1 MAKLYGSLEA
11 GGTKFVCAVGDEKFQ
26 VIEKTQFPTTTPYET
41 IDRTIEFFKRYED
54 QLEGIAIGSFGPIDV
69 DPNSETYGFVT
80 STPKPHWSNIDLL
93 GLIAKEFNVPFYFT
107 TDVNSSAYGETLAR
121 KGVKSL
127 VYYTIGTG
135 IGAGAMYVSLGNKTT
150 EETTLVS
157 MKGDTVTVG
166 DVFNSLKGSNQT
178 QQSVLSATL
187 QKVLEK
193 EYGSKVSKE
202 DIDKA
207 YKQASE
213 QYGDQF
219 SQVLAAYGQ
228 TEESYRTQIRTQ
240 KLVEY
245 AVNQAA
251 QKDLTEANYKAAYD
265 NYTPNT
271 EVQVV
276 STTDKAVADKVVSEA
291 KSEGADF
298 SKVAKDNSLK
308 VTSKTVNSA
317 SQDFPTDVLTA
328 AFKQDANAVSDV
340 VTVSNSSTGAAT
352 YYVVKTV
359 SKSEKNADWK
369 NYKDD
374 LTKVIINGKK
384 ADTNFTNSVIAKVL
398 KKYNVKVV
406 DKSFSAILDQY
417 VTGSGASSSSTSSS
431 SK

>member
-1 MAKLYGSLEA
+1 M
-11 GGTKFVCAVGDEKFQ
+11 
-26 VIEKTQFPTTTPYET
+26 
-41 IDRTIEFFKRYED
+41 
-54 QLEGIAIGSFGPIDV
+54 
-69 DPNSETYGFVT
+69 
-80 STPKPHWSNIDLL
+80 
-93 GLIAKEFNVPFYFT
+93 
-107 TDVNSSAYGETLAR
+107 
-121 KGVKSL
+121 
-127 VYYTIGTG
+127 
-135 IGAGAMYVSLGNKTT
+135 
-150 EETTLVS
+150 
-157 MKGDTVTVG
+157 
-166 DVFNSLKGSNQT
+166 
-178 QQSVLSATL
+178 
-187 QKVLEK
+187 
-193 EYGSKVSKE
+193 
-202 DIDKA
+202 
-207 YKQASE
+207 
-213 QYGDQF
+213 
-219 SQVLAAYGQ
+219 LAAYGQ

-276 STTDKAVADKVVSEA
+276 STTDKAVADKVDSEA
-291 KSEGADF
+291 KAEGADF
-298 SKVAKDNSLK
+298 SQVAKDNSLE

-352 YYVVKTV
+352 YYIVKTV

-406 DKSFSAILDQY
+406 DKAFSAILDQY
-417 VTGSGASSSSTSSS
+417 ATGSGASSSSTSSS

>member
-1 MAKLYGSLEA
+1 MAKENENLESTEETVEEVVA
-11 GGTKFVCAVGDEKFQ
+11 DKDAEQEHLDRQKEEEESIALASEK
-26 VIEKTQFPTTTPYET
+26 
-41 IDRTIEFFKRYED
+41 
-54 QLEGIAIGSFGPIDV
+54 
-69 DPNSETYGFVT
+69 
-80 STPKPHWSNIDLL
+80 
-93 GLIAKEFNVPFYFT
+93 AKEKAKRAKTKKTRDAGKP
-107 TDVNSSAYGETLAR
+107 SSGGRFLGGLA
-121 KGVKSL
+121 L
-127 VYYTIGTG
+127 VAVSALV
-135 IGAGAMYVSLGNKTT
+135 GAGAMYVSLGNKTT

-166 DVFNSLKGSNQT
+166 DVFDSLKGSSQT

-187 QKVLEK
+187 QKALEK
-193 EYGSKVSKE
+193 EYGSKVNV
-202 DIDKA
+202 DKA

-276 STTDKAVADKVVSEA
+276 STTDKAVADKVDSEA
-291 KSEGADF
+291 KAEGADF
-298 SKVAKDNSLK
+298 SQVAK
-308 VTSKTVNSA
+308 TSKTVNSA
-317 SQDFPTDVLTA
+317 SQDFPADVLTA

-352 YYVVKTV
+352 YYIVKTV

-384 ADTNFTNSVIAKVL
+384 SDTNFTNSVIAKVL

-406 DKSFSAILDQY
+406 DKAFSAILDQY
-417 VTGSGASSSSTSSS
+417 VTGSGASSSSSSSS

>member
-1 MAKLYGSLEA
+1 MAKENENLESTEETVEEVVA
-11 GGTKFVCAVGDEKFQ
+11 DKDAEQEHLDRQKEEEESIALASEK
-26 VIEKTQFPTTTPYET
+26 
-41 IDRTIEFFKRYED
+41 
-54 QLEGIAIGSFGPIDV
+54 
-69 DPNSETYGFVT
+69 
-80 STPKPHWSNIDLL
+80 
-93 GLIAKEFNVPFYFT
+93 AKEKAKRAKTKKTRDAGKP
-107 TDVNSSAYGETLAR
+107 SSGGRFLGGLA
-121 KGVKSL
+121 L
-127 VYYTIGTG
+127 VAVSALV
-135 IGAGAMYVSLGNKTT
+135 GAGAMYVSLGNKTT

-166 DVFNSLKGSNQT
+166 DVFDSLKGSSQT

-187 QKVLEK
+187 QKALEK

-202 DIDKA
+202 DVDKA

-276 STTDKAVADKVVSEA
+276 STTDKAVADKVDSEA
-291 KSEGADF
+291 KAEGAD
-298 SKVAKDNSLK
+298 
-308 VTSKTVNSA
+308 
-317 SQDFPTDVLTA
+317 
-328 AFKQDANAVSDV
+328 
-340 VTVSNSSTGAAT
+340 
-352 YYVVKTV
+352 YIVKTV

-384 ADTNFTNSVIAKVL
+384 SDTNFTNSVIAKVL

-406 DKSFSAILDQY
+406 DKAFSAILDQY
-417 VTGSGASSSSTSSS
+417 VTGSGASSSSSSSS

>member
-1 MAKLYGSLEA
+1 MAKENENLESTEETVEEVVA
-11 GGTKFVCAVGDEKFQ
+11 DKDTEQEESIALASEK
-26 VIEKTQFPTTTPYET
+26 
-41 IDRTIEFFKRYED
+41 
-54 QLEGIAIGSFGPIDV
+54 
-69 DPNSETYGFVT
+69 
-80 STPKPHWSNIDLL
+80 
-93 GLIAKEFNVPFYFT
+93 AKEKAKRAKTKKTRDAVKTSSGAPFLRGL
-107 TDVNSSAYGETLAR
+107 VLVAVSA
-121 KGVKSL
+121 L
-127 VYYTIGTG
+127 V
-135 IGAGAMYVSLGNKTT
+135 GAGAMYVSLGNKTT
-150 EETTLVS
+150 EETILVS

-202 DIDKA
+202 DVDKA

-276 STTDKAVADKVVSEA
+276 STTDKAVADKVASEA
-291 KSEGADF
+291 KAEGADF

-384 ADTNFTNSVIAKVL
+384 DDTNFTNSVIAKVL

-406 DKSFSAILDQY
+406 DKSFSTILDQY

>member
-1 MAKLYGSLEA
+1 MAKENENLESTEETVEEVVA
-11 GGTKFVCAVGDEKFQ
+11 DKDAEQEHLDRQKEEEESIALASEK
-26 VIEKTQFPTTTPYET
+26 
-41 IDRTIEFFKRYED
+41 
-54 QLEGIAIGSFGPIDV
+54 
-69 DPNSETYGFVT
+69 
-80 STPKPHWSNIDLL
+80 
-93 GLIAKEFNVPFYFT
+93 AKEKAKRAKTKKTRDAGKP
-107 TDVNSSAYGETLAR
+107 SSGGRFLGGLA
-121 KGVKSL
+121 L
-127 VYYTIGTG
+127 VAVSALV
-135 IGAGAMYVSLGNKTT
+135 GAGAMYVSLG

-166 DVFNSLKGSNQT
+166 DVFDSLKGSSQT

-187 QKVLEK
+187 QKALEK

-202 DIDKA
+202 DVDKA

-276 STTDKAVADKVVSEA
+276 STTDKAVADKVDSEA
-291 KSEGADF
+291 KAEGADF
-298 SKVAKDNSLK
+298 SQVAKDNSLE

-317 SQDFPTDVLTA
+317 SQDFPADVLTA

-352 YYVVKTV
+352 YYIVKTV

-384 ADTNFTNSVIAKVL
+384 SDTNFTNSVIAKVL

-406 DKSFSAILDQY
+406 DKAFSAILDQY
-417 VTGSGASSSSTSSS
+417 VTGSGASSSSSSSS

>member
-1 MAKLYGSLEA
+1 MTKENENLESTEETVEEVVA
-11 GGTKFVCAVGDEKFQ
+11 DKDAEQEELDRQKEEEESIALASEK
-26 VIEKTQFPTTTPYET
+26 
-41 IDRTIEFFKRYED
+41 
-54 QLEGIAIGSFGPIDV
+54 
-69 DPNSETYGFVT
+69 
-80 STPKPHWSNIDLL
+80 
-93 GLIAKEFNVPFYFT
+93 AKEKAKRAKTKKTRDAGKP
-107 TDVNSSAYGETLAR
+107 SSGGRFLGGLA
-121 KGVKSL
+121 L
-127 VYYTIGTG
+127 VAVSALV
-135 IGAGAMYVSLGNKTT
+135 GAGITYVSLGNKTT

-166 DVFNSLKGSNQT
+166 EFDSLKGSSQT

-187 QKVLEK
+187 QKALEK

-202 DIDKA
+202 DVDKA

-213 QYGDQF
+213 QYGEQF

-276 STTDKAVADKVVSEA
+276 STTDKAVADKVDSEA
-291 KSEGADF
+291 KAEGADF
-298 SKVAKDNSLK
+298 SKVAKDNSLE
-308 VTSKTVNSA
+308 VNSKTVNSA

-352 YYVVKTV
+352 YYIVKTV
-359 SKSEKNADWK
+359 SKSDKNADWK

>member
-1 MAKLYGSLEA
+1 MTKENENLESTEETVEEVVA
-11 GGTKFVCAVGDEKFQ
+11 DKDAEQEELDRQKEEEESIALASEK
-26 VIEKTQFPTTTPYET
+26 
-41 IDRTIEFFKRYED
+41 
-54 QLEGIAIGSFGPIDV
+54 
-69 DPNSETYGFVT
+69 
-80 STPKPHWSNIDLL
+80 
-93 GLIAKEFNVPFYFT
+93 AKEKAKRAKTKKTRDAGKP
-107 TDVNSSAYGETLAR
+107 SSGGRFLGGLA
-121 KGVKSL
+121 L
-127 VYYTIGTG
+127 VAVSALV
-135 IGAGAMYVSLGNKTT
+135 GAGITYVSLGNKTT

-166 DVFNSLKGSNQT
+166 DVFDSLKGSSQT

-187 QKVLEK
+187 QKALEK

-202 DIDKA
+202 DVDKA

-213 QYGDQF
+213 QYGEQF

-251 QKDLTEANYKAAYD
+251 QKANYKAAYD

-276 STTDKAVADKVVSEA
+276 STTDKAVADKVDSEA
-291 KSEGADF
+291 KAEGADF
-298 SKVAKDNSLK
+298 SKVAKDNSLE
-308 VTSKTVNSA
+308 VNSKTVNSA

-352 YYVVKTV
+352 YYIVKTV
-359 SKSEKNADWK
+359 SKSDKNADWK

>member
-1 MAKLYGSLEA
+1 MAKENENLESTEETVEEVVA
-11 GGTKFVCAVGDEKFQ
+11 DKDAEQEHLDRQKEEEESIALASEK
-26 VIEKTQFPTTTPYET
+26 
-41 IDRTIEFFKRYED
+41 
-54 QLEGIAIGSFGPIDV
+54 
-69 DPNSETYGFVT
+69 
-80 STPKPHWSNIDLL
+80 
-93 GLIAKEFNVPFYFT
+93 AKEKAKRAKTKKTRDAGKP
-107 TDVNSSAYGETLAR
+107 SSGGRFLGGLA
-121 KGVKSL
+121 L
-127 VYYTIGTG
+127 VAVSALV
-135 IGAGAMYVSLGNKTT
+135 GAGAMYVSLGNKTT

-166 DVFNSLKGSNQT
+166 DVFDSLKGSSQT

-187 QKVLEK
+187 QKALEK

-202 DIDKA
+202 DVDKA

-228 TEESYRTQIRTQ
+228 TEESYRNQIRTQ

-276 STTDKAVADKVVSEA
+276 STTDKAVADKVDSEA
-291 KSEGADF
+291 KA
-298 SKVAKDNSLK
+298 VAKDNSLE

-317 SQDFPTDVLTA
+317 SQDFPADVLTA

-352 YYVVKTV
+352 YYIVKTV

-384 ADTNFTNSVIAKVL
+384 SDTNFTNSVIAKVL

-406 DKSFSAILDQY
+406 DKAFSAILDQY
-417 VTGSGASSSSTSSS
+417 VTGSGASASASSSA
-431 SK
+431 SKEITR

>member
-1 MAKLYGSLEA
+1 M
-11 GGTKFVCAVGDEKFQ
+11 
-26 VIEKTQFPTTTPYET
+26 
-41 IDRTIEFFKRYED
+41 
-54 QLEGIAIGSFGPIDV
+54 
-69 DPNSETYGFVT
+69 
-80 STPKPHWSNIDLL
+80 
-93 GLIAKEFNVPFYFT
+93 
-107 TDVNSSAYGETLAR
+107 
-121 KGVKSL
+121 
-127 VYYTIGTG
+127 
-135 IGAGAMYVSLGNKTT
+135 
-150 EETTLVS
+150 
-157 MKGDTVTVG
+157 
-166 DVFNSLKGSNQT
+166 
-178 QQSVLSATL
+178 
-187 QKVLEK
+187 
-193 EYGSKVSKE
+193 
-202 DIDKA
+202 
-207 YKQASE
+207 
-213 QYGDQF
+213 
-219 SQVLAAYGQ
+219 
-228 TEESYRTQIRTQ
+228 
-240 KLVEY
+240 VEY

-276 STTDKAVADKVVSEA
+276 STTDKAVADKVDSEA
-291 KSEGADF
+291 KAEGADF
-298 SKVAKDNSLK
+298 SKVAKDNSLE
-308 VTSKTVNSA
+308 VNSKTVNSA

-352 YYVVKTV
+352 YYIVKTV
-359 SKSEKNADWK
+359 SKSDKNADWK

>member
-1 MAKLYGSLEA
+1 MAKENENLESTEETVEEVVA
-11 GGTKFVCAVGDEKFQ
+11 DKDTEQEESIALASEK
-26 VIEKTQFPTTTPYET
+26 
-41 IDRTIEFFKRYED
+41 
-54 QLEGIAIGSFGPIDV
+54 
-69 DPNSETYGFVT
+69 
-80 STPKPHWSNIDLL
+80 
-93 GLIAKEFNVPFYFT
+93 AKEKAKRAKTKKTRDAVKTSSGAPFLRGL
-107 TDVNSSAYGETLAR
+107 VLVAVSA
-121 KGVKSL
+121 L
-127 VYYTIGTG
+127 V
-135 IGAGAMYVSLGNKTT
+135 GAGAMYVSLGNKTT
-150 EETTLVS
+150 EETILVS

-202 DIDKA
+202 DVDKA

-276 STTDKAVADKVVSEA
+276 STTDKAVADKVASEA
-291 KSEGADF
+291 KAEGADF

-308 VTSKTVNSA
+308 VT

-384 ADTNFTNSVIAKVL
+384 AATNFTNSVIAKVL

-406 DKSFSAILDQY
+406 DKSFSTILDQY

>member
-1 MAKLYGSLEA
+1 MAKENENLESTEETVEEVVA
-11 GGTKFVCAVGDEKFQ
+11 DKDAEQEHLDRQKEEEESIALASEK
-26 VIEKTQFPTTTPYET
+26 
-41 IDRTIEFFKRYED
+41 
-54 QLEGIAIGSFGPIDV
+54 
-69 DPNSETYGFVT
+69 
-80 STPKPHWSNIDLL
+80 
-93 GLIAKEFNVPFYFT
+93 AKEKAKRAKTKKTRDAGKP
-107 TDVNSSAYGETLAR
+107 SSGGRFLGGLA
-121 KGVKSL
+121 L
-127 VYYTIGTG
+127 VAVSALV
-135 IGAGAMYVSLGNKTT
+135 GAGAMYVS
-150 EETTLVS
+150 LVS

-166 DVFNSLKGSNQT
+166 DVFDSLKGSSQT

-187 QKVLEK
+187 QKALEK

-202 DIDKA
+202 DVDKA

-276 STTDKAVADKVVSEA
+276 STTDKAVADKVDSEA
-291 KSEGADF
+291 KAEGADF
-298 SKVAKDNSLK
+298 SQVAKDNSLE

-317 SQDFPTDVLTA
+317 SQDFPADVLTA

-352 YYVVKTV
+352 YYIVKTV

-369 NYKDD
+369 NYKED

-384 ADTNFTNSVIAKVL
+384 SDTNFTNSVIAKVL

-406 DKSFSAILDQY
+406 DKAFSAILDQY
-417 VTGSGASSSSTSSS
+417 VTGSGASSSSSSSS

>member
-1 MAKLYGSLEA
+1 M
-11 GGTKFVCAVGDEKFQ
+11 
-26 VIEKTQFPTTTPYET
+26 
-41 IDRTIEFFKRYED
+41 
-54 QLEGIAIGSFGPIDV
+54 
-69 DPNSETYGFVT
+69 
-80 STPKPHWSNIDLL
+80 
-93 GLIAKEFNVPFYFT
+93 
-107 TDVNSSAYGETLAR
+107 
-121 KGVKSL
+121 
-127 VYYTIGTG
+127 
-135 IGAGAMYVSLGNKTT
+135 
-150 EETTLVS
+150 
-157 MKGDTVTVG
+157 
-166 DVFNSLKGSNQT
+166 
-178 QQSVLSATL
+178 
-187 QKVLEK
+187 
-193 EYGSKVSKE
+193 
-202 DIDKA
+202 
-207 YKQASE
+207 
-213 QYGDQF
+213 
-219 SQVLAAYGQ
+219 
-228 TEESYRTQIRTQ
+228 
-240 KLVEY
+240 VEY

-276 STTDKAVADKVVSEA
+276 STTDKAVADKVASEA
-291 KSEGADF
+291 KAEGADF

-406 DKSFSAILDQY
+406 DKSFSTILDQY

>member
-1 MAKLYGSLEA
+1 MAKENENLESTEETVEEVVA
-11 GGTKFVCAVGDEKFQ
+11 DKDAEQEHLDRQKEEEESIALASEK
-26 VIEKTQFPTTTPYET
+26 
-41 IDRTIEFFKRYED
+41 
-54 QLEGIAIGSFGPIDV
+54 
-69 DPNSETYGFVT
+69 
-80 STPKPHWSNIDLL
+80 
-93 GLIAKEFNVPFYFT
+93 AKEKAKRAKTKKTRDAGKP
-107 TDVNSSAYGETLAR
+107 SSGGRFLGGLA
-121 KGVKSL
+121 L
-127 VYYTIGTG
+127 VAVSALV
-135 IGAGAMYVSLGNKTT
+135 GAGITYVSLGNETT

-166 DVFNSLKGSNQT
+166 DVFDSLKGSSQT

-187 QKVLEK
+187 QKALEK

-202 DIDKA
+202 DVDKA

-265 NYTPNT
+265 DYTPNT

-276 STTDKAVADKVVSEA
+276 STTDKAVADKVDSEA
-291 KSEGADF
+291 KAEGADF
-298 SKVAKDNSLK
+298 SQVAKDNSLE
-308 VTSKTVNSA
+308 VASKTVNSA
-317 SQDFPTDVLTA
+317 SQDFPADVLTA

-352 YYVVKTV
+352 YYIVKTV

-406 DKSFSAILDQY
+406 DKAFSAILDQY
-417 VTGSGASSSSTSSS
+417 VTGSGASSSSSSSS

>member
-1 MAKLYGSLEA
+1 MAKENENLESTEETVEEVVA
-11 GGTKFVCAVGDEKFQ
+11 DKDTEQEESIALASEK
-26 VIEKTQFPTTTPYET
+26 
-41 IDRTIEFFKRYED
+41 
-54 QLEGIAIGSFGPIDV
+54 
-69 DPNSETYGFVT
+69 
-80 STPKPHWSNIDLL
+80 
-93 GLIAKEFNVPFYFT
+93 AKEKAKRAKTKKTRDAVKTSSGAPFLRGLAL
-107 TDVNSSAYGETLAR
+107 VAVSA
-121 KGVKSL
+121 L
-127 VYYTIGTG
+127 V
-135 IGAGAMYVSLGNKTT
+135 GAGAMYVSLGNKTT
-150 EETTLVS
+150 EETILVS

-202 DIDKA
+202 DVDKA

-276 STTDKAVADKVVSEA
+276 STTDKAVADKVASEA
-291 KSEGADF
+291 KAEGADF

-340 VTVSNSSTGAAT
+340 V
-352 YYVVKTV
+352 TV

>member
-1 MAKLYGSLEA
+1 MAKENENLESTEETVEEVVA
-11 GGTKFVCAVGDEKFQ
+11 DKDAEQEHLDRQKEEEESIALASEK
-26 VIEKTQFPTTTPYET
+26 
-41 IDRTIEFFKRYED
+41 
-54 QLEGIAIGSFGPIDV
+54 
-69 DPNSETYGFVT
+69 
-80 STPKPHWSNIDLL
+80 
-93 GLIAKEFNVPFYFT
+93 AKEKAKRAKTKKTRDAGKP
-107 TDVNSSAYGETLAR
+107 SSGGRFLGGLA
-121 KGVKSL
+121 L
-127 VYYTIGTG
+127 VAVSALV
-135 IGAGAMYVSLGNKTT
+135 GAGAMYVSLGNKTT

-166 DVFNSLKGSNQT
+166 DVFDSLKGSSQT

-187 QKVLEK
+187 QKALEK

-202 DIDKA
+202 DVDKA

-245 AVNQAA
+245 AVNQ
-251 QKDLTEANYKAAYD
+251 DLTEANYKAAYD

-276 STTDKAVADKVVSEA
+276 STTDKAVADKVDSEA
-291 KSEGADF
+291 KAEGADF
-298 SKVAKDNSLK
+298 SQVAKDNSLE

-317 SQDFPTDVLTA
+317 SQDFPADVLTA

-352 YYVVKTV
+352 YYIVKTV

-384 ADTNFTNSVIAKVL
+384 SDTNFTNSVIAKVL

-406 DKSFSAILDQY
+406 DKAFSAILDQY
-417 VTGSGASSSSTSSS
+417 VTGSGASSSSSSSS

>member
-1 MAKLYGSLEA
+1 MAKENENLESTEETVEEVVA
-11 GGTKFVCAVGDEKFQ
+11 DKDAEQEHLDRQKEEEESIALASEK
-26 VIEKTQFPTTTPYET
+26 
-41 IDRTIEFFKRYED
+41 
-54 QLEGIAIGSFGPIDV
+54 
-69 DPNSETYGFVT
+69 
-80 STPKPHWSNIDLL
+80 
-93 GLIAKEFNVPFYFT
+93 AKEKAKRAKTKKTRDAGKP
-107 TDVNSSAYGETLAR
+107 SSGGRFLGGLA
-121 KGVKSL
+121 L
-127 VYYTIGTG
+127 VAVSALV
-135 IGAGAMYVSLGNKTT
+135 GAGAMYVSLGNKTT

-166 DVFNSLKGSNQT
+166 DVFDSLKGSSQT

-187 QKVLEK
+187 QKALEK

-202 DIDKA
+202 DVDKA

-276 STTDKAVADKVVSEA
+276 STTDKADSEA
-291 KSEGADF
+291 KAEGADF
-298 SKVAKDNSLK
+298 SQVAKDNSLE

-317 SQDFPTDVLTA
+317 SQDFPADVLTA

-352 YYVVKTV
+352 YYIVKTV

-369 NYKDD
+369 NYKED

-384 ADTNFTNSVIAKVL
+384 SDTNFTNSVIAKVL

-406 DKSFSAILDQY
+406 DKAFSAILDQY
-417 VTGSGASSSSTSSS
+417 VTGSGASSSSSSSS

>member
-1 MAKLYGSLEA
+1 MAKENENLESTEETVEEVVA
-11 GGTKFVCAVGDEKFQ
+11 DKDAEQEHLDRQKEEEESIALASEK
-26 VIEKTQFPTTTPYET
+26 
-41 IDRTIEFFKRYED
+41 
-54 QLEGIAIGSFGPIDV
+54 
-69 DPNSETYGFVT
+69 
-80 STPKPHWSNIDLL
+80 
-93 GLIAKEFNVPFYFT
+93 AKEKAKRAKTKKTRDAGKP
-107 TDVNSSAYGETLAR
+107 SSGGRFLGGLA
-121 KGVKSL
+121 L
-127 VYYTIGTG
+127 VAVSALV
-135 IGAGAMYVSLGNKTT
+135 GAGAMYVSLGNKTT

-166 DVFNSLKGSNQT
+166 DVFDSLKGSSQT

-187 QKVLEK
+187 QKALEK

-202 DIDKA
+202 DVDKA

-228 TEESYRTQIRTQ
+228 TEESYRNQIRTQ

-276 STTDKAVADKVVSEA
+276 STTDKAVADKVDSEA
-291 KSEGADF
+291 KAEGADF
-298 SKVAKDNSLK
+298 SQVAKDNSLE

-317 SQDFPTDVLTA
+317 SQDFPADVLT
-328 AFKQDANAVSDV
+328 QDANAVSDV

-352 YYVVKTV
+352 YYIVKTV

-406 DKSFSAILDQY
+406 DKAFSAILDQY
-417 VTGSGASSSSTSSS
+417 VTGSGASSSSSSSS